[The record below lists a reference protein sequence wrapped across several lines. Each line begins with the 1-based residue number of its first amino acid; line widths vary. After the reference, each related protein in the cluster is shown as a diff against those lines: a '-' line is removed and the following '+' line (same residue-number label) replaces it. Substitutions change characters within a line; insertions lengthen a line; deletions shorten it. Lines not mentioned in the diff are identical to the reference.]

1 MGGKVLM
8 RKIYSKELKNE
19 IIQWEEHCWK
29 LFQKRMKPFCQ
40 KYKQKGVDIYLE
52 QYWYNYNEKD
62 SKENKTRIEFLPG
75 YRYCCRYSFR
85 KNGLIYKYFGN
96 ESACTVYTFVEIKR
110 KKYYLNAFSPKC
122 YVEMVFSDIFD
133 EKYVAEDLKEWFDEI
148 KTGDYILAE
157 PINIYEY
164 S

>member
-1 MGGKVLM
+1 M

-62 SKENKTRIEFLPG
+62 SKENKTRIEFFPG

-122 YVEMVFSDIFD
+122 YVELVLGDIFD
-133 EKYVAEDLKEWFDEI
+133 EKYVAEDLEEWFDEI

>member
-1 MGGKVLM
+1 MGSKVLM

-62 SKENKTRIEFLPG
+62 SKENKQ
-75 YRYCCRYSFR
+75 
-85 KNGLIYKYFGN
+85 GLN
-96 ESACTVYTFVEIKR
+96 
-110 KKYYLNAFSPKC
+110 FSQ
-122 YVEMVFSDIFD
+122 DID
-133 EKYVAEDLKEWFDEI
+133 IVADIHLEKM
-148 KTGDYILAE
+148 G
-157 PINIYEY
+157 
-164 S
+164 

>member
-1 MGGKVLM
+1 M

-110 KKYYLNAFSPKC
+110 KKYYLN
-122 YVEMVFSDIFD
+122 
-133 EKYVAEDLKEWFDEI
+133 
-148 KTGDYILAE
+148 KTF
-157 PINIYEY
+157 PICRTIEVRQTD
-164 S
+164 

>member
-1 MGGKVLM
+1 M

-62 SKENKTRIEFLPG
+62 SKENKTRIEFFPG

-96 ESACTVYTFVEIKR
+96 ESACIFR
-110 KKYYLNAFSPKC
+110 KNCASVPEERSAIPLQTEQSS
-122 YVEMVFSDIFD
+122 V
-133 EKYVAEDLKEWFDEI
+133 
-148 KTGDYILAE
+148 G
-157 PINIYEY
+157 
-164 S
+164 